1 MVGEGRT
8 RVFSHGPSRWLA
20 NTAVVAAITAA
31 AASGCGG
38 DQESTTSD
46 GSTATAAQTTQ
57 QADVRTRFDDQV
69 RALLGDRGLDPEV
82 IECSLARLSATV
94 SDRELEAAV
103 QEIKQTGAPPP
114 SMIAAAAEAGQQ
126 CAGE

>member
-1 MVGEGRT
+1 VVGEGRAS
-8 RVFSHGPSRWLA
+8 VFSHGPSRWLA

-31 AASGCGG
+31 ASGCGG
-38 DQESTTSD
+38 DQESTTFD

-57 QADVRTRFDDQV
+57 QTDLRTRFDDQM
-69 RALLGDRGLDPEV
+69 RALLGERGLDPGV
-82 IECSLARLSATV
+82 IECSLARLRATV

-114 SMIAAAAEAGQQ
+114 SMIAVAAEAGQQ